1 MSKALYN
8 TKSLA
13 YLNGDADGETRPM
26 KPALSALLAAA
37 ALIASPALA
46 QDGHGAHATPQA
58 HGAHGHAHAD
68 FESGRFHVRVDGPE
82 RPVGDV
88 ILVPGLTSSPEVW
101 DGLTEALKDR
111 YRVHRVHVQGFAGAP
126 AEANAA
132 GPVSAPVAEDLAR
145 YIAEQGLERPAVI
158 GHSMGGTI
166 AMMLA
171 ARHPDSV
178 GKLMVVDMV
187 PFMGAMFGP
196 PGATAESVTPMAD
209 QIYAGMSNGPREA
222 YNAQSTAAINGMIN
236 TESLRAGPIRDMET
250 SDQQV
255 AASAFR
261 ELIVTDLR
269 PELAN
274 ITAPTTVLYVKF
286 NDPRM
291 TPEITDGI
299 YRASF
304 ASLPSAELKR
314 IDDSAHFIMLDQ
326 PAVFAAEVNAFLD

>member
-1 MSKALYN
+1 
-8 TKSLA
+8 
-13 YLNGDADGETRPM
+13 M
-26 KPALSALLAAA
+26 KTMTAAA
-37 ALIASPALA
+37 ALAACLSLGAAAPALA
-46 QDGHGAHATPQA
+46 QDHHGEHAQAGGHGH
-58 HGAHGHAHAD
+58 HHAD
-68 FESGRFHVRVDGPE
+68 FQSGRFHVRVDGPE
-82 RPVGDV
+82 HPVGDV
-88 ILVPGLTSSPEVW
+88 ILIPGLTSSPEIW
-101 DGLTEALKDR
+101 DQLTDQLKGR

-126 AEANAA
+126 AMDNAT

-178 GKLMVVDMV
+178 GRLMVVDMV
-187 PFMGAMFGP
+187 PFMGAMFGA
-196 PGATAESVTPMAD
+196 PGATAESVTPVAD
-209 QIYAGMSNGPREA
+209 QIYAGMSGGPREA
-222 YNAQSTAAINGMIN
+222 YDAQSTAAINGMIN
-236 TESLRAGPIRDMET
+236 TESMRAMAIHDMQT

-269 PELAN
+269 PELGR
-274 ITAPTTVLYVKF
+274 ITAPTSVLYVKF

-304 ASLPSAELKR
+304 QNLPSARLKR
-314 IDDSAHFIMLDQ
+314 IDDSAHFIMFDQ
-326 PAVFAAEVNAFLD
+326 PAVFAAEVNAFLE